1 VRENPKTGPYV
12 EQLNEFDVNDNK
24 EILKFM
30 KMGNLKRTT
39 ASTVKNDQSSRSH
52 AIFTINLRITEYND
66 NLELI
71 QERNS
76 SLKLVDLAGS
86 EKSTGSQGLRLRE
99 GNNINKSL
107 TTLGRVISSLSDTDG
122 GKPPFRDSV
131 LTWLLKENLN
141 GNCKTVMIGCISP
154 CDYEESL
161 STLRYATLV
170 KKVELKAVK
179 NIDEVNQGVNELKF
193 KEMQSEIT
201 KLNQELLNL
210 KENDEM
216 VNKINNMN
224 RFFHDRLLDER
235 NKSSLIMSKLKSCEL
250 ENEVLKKNLNLL
262 IGDINYDR
270 STAGLIRDI
279 QTRYTALKQTAV
291 DSNVHFSNEIAQF
304 AP

>member
-1 VRENPKTGPYV
+1 
-12 EQLNEFDVNDNK
+12 
-24 EILKFM
+24 
-30 KMGNLKRTT
+30 
-39 ASTVKNDQSSRSH
+39 
-52 AIFTINLRITEYND
+52 
-66 NLELI
+66 
-71 QERNS
+71 
-76 SLKLVDLAGS
+76 
-86 EKSTGSQGLRLRE
+86 
-99 GNNINKSL
+99 
-107 TTLGRVISSLSDTDG
+107 
-122 GKPPFRDSV
+122 
-131 LTWLLKENLN
+131 
-141 GNCKTVMIGCISP
+141 
-154 CDYEESL
+154 
-161 STLRYATLV
+161 LV